1 MGSTFS
7 NNNYQDSSSDNNENI
22 TCSFNDENSSS
33 SSSSSNSN
41 NNSNSS
47 SNSRSNSS
55 SNSSSEEDTPNVDY
69 DKQIITS
76 YHDRIVNI
84 KNYLFKIYTG
94 KNEKNEINKPT
105 IKEIK
110 NEILDKYYKETD
122 LFNDITICKK
132 ILDGKNC
139 RIILY
144 FYYDMKTHLDELHE
158 LCNCCK
164 NKKHI
169 YIIIEKFC
177 KAIEELENNFKISI
191 ENTKEVKE
199 ILEIGNYERRK
210 KRKK

>member
-7 NNNYQDSSSDNNENI
+7 TSYYQASSSVNNENI
-22 TCSFNDENSSS
+22 TCSFNNENTNSSS
-33 SSSSSNSN
+33 SD
-41 NNSNSS
+41 
-47 SNSRSNSS
+47 
-55 SNSSSEEDTPNVDY
+55 EDTSSCDDY

-76 YHDRIVNI
+76 YHNRIANI
-84 KNYLFKIYTG
+84 KNYFLKIYTG
-94 KNEKNEINKPT
+94 KNQINQINKPT

-122 LFNDITICKK
+122 LFNDITVCKK
-132 ILDGKNC
+132 ILDGTNC

-144 FYYDMKTHLDELHE
+144 FYYDLRSHLDELYE
-158 LCNCCK
+158 LCNCYK

-177 KAIEELENNFKISI
+177 KAIEELENNFKNSI

-199 ILEIGNYERRK
+199 IIEIGNYERRK